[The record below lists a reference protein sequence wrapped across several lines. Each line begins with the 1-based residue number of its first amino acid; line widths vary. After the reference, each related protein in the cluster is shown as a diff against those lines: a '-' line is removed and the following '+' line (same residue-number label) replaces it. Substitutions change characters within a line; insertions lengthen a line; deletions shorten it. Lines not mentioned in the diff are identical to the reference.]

1 MEIYGLEISAPTNFV
16 RFTANVLGL
25 EYQFKRV
32 NLVKGENQLEEYL
45 HKNPAGKIPALVD
58 EDGPIF
64 ESNSICRY
72 LEAKYGESSE
82 SALAANL
89 VGKSLRQRAEV
100 DSWMEYIS
108 HHLRQGVYQMLFH
121 TYVYQVV
128 GKERSDYA
136 YQEGVETVNG
146 ALKIIDRKLGTNEY
160 LVGGALTLADLSLVS
175 SLDPLS
181 VLEYSLEELYPNLHN
196 YFTNLQ
202 KQEFYQKC
210 HQNYQGAFAV
220 MMMGM
225 SI

>member
-25 EYQFKRV
+25 DHQFRRV

-45 HKNPAGKIPALVD
+45 HKNPAGKVPALVD

-72 LEAKYGESSE
+72 LVAKYGERSE
-82 SALAANL
+82 SVLAANL

-100 DSWMEYIS
+100 DAWMEYIS

-121 TYVYQVV
+121 TYIYQVV
-128 GKERSDYA
+128 GKERSEYA
-136 YQEGVETVNG
+136 YQEGIDTVNA
-146 ALKIIDRKLGTNEY
+146 ALKVIEKKLGTKQY
-160 LVGGALTLADLSLVS
+160 LVGESLTLADLSFVS

-181 VLEYSLEELYPNLHN
+181 VLEYSLEELYPTLKS
-196 YFTNLQ
+196 YFTKLQ
-202 KQEFYQKC
+202 KQDFYQKC